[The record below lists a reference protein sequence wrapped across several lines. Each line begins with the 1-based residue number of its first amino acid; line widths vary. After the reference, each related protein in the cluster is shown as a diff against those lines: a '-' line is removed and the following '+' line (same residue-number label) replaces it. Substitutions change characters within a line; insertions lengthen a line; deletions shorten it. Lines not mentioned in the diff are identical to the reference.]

1 MTNTYIAFDLETTG
15 LRPMSDRILE
25 IGALKVVEGEVVD
38 TYETFIDCDIPIP
51 PFITE
56 LTGITREM
64 TIGSPQTAEA
74 VRGFLE
80 FSRGYEQEV
89 LLGHNLP
96 FDYSFMKRNV
106 VNLGLDYER
115 RGLDTL
121 HIAKLCL
128 AQLESRSLDKLA
140 KYFGIPQEH
149 HHRALD
155 DALTTAR
162 IYQRL
167 MEEFGEKR
175 PDLFEPQPLSFKVK
189 KESPITN
196 SQKRY
201 LQDLL
206 KYHRIENSVN
216 IETLTK
222 NEASRMIDGIILQH
236 GKIER

>member
-25 IGALKVVEGEVVD
+25 IGAVMVEEGEVIGS
-38 TYETFIDCDIPIP
+38 YETFIDCGISIP
-51 PFITE
+51 PHITQ
-56 LTGITREM
+56 LTGITEKM
-64 TIGSPQTAEA
+64 TAGSPQTEEA

-80 FSRGYEQEV
+80 FSGGQV

-115 RGLDTL
+115 DGLDTL
-121 HIAKLCL
+121 KIARFCL
-128 AQLESRSLDKLA
+128 PELESRSLDRLSA
-140 KYFGIPQEH
+140 YFGIPQEH

-155 DALTTAR
+155 DALTAAR
-162 IYQRL
+162 LYERL
-167 MEEFGEKR
+167 KEEFGERR
-175 PDLFEPQPLSFKVK
+175 PELFEPVPMVFKVK

-201 LQDLL
+201 LRDLL
-206 KYHRIENSVN
+206 KYHRIENNVK
-216 IETLTK
+216 IEALTK
-222 NEASRMIDGIILQH
+222 NEASRMIDGIILQY
-236 GKIER
+236 GKIMR